1 MAKKV
6 SDLLEEVEAVLSKRA
21 SSPKEGFSEKD
32 IFSLADQL
40 RKQASPGS
48 PLENSVEPALDT
60 EQDSPI
66 QTLREKVA
74 HALALTEVYANLP
87 FFQRLSEFEKKASD
101 NGMTDRD
108 VTSFL
113 EKKAFHRNYITL
125 DKLIPWMGES

>member
-21 SSPKEGFSEKD
+21 SSPKEEFSEKD
-32 IFSLADQL
+32 IFTLADQL
-40 RKQASPGS
+40 RKQASPEL
-48 PLENSVEPALDT
+48 PLEDSVEPADTQLDT
-60 EQDSPI
+60 PI

-87 FFQRLSEFEKKASD
+87 FFQRLSEFEKQSAEK
-101 NGMTDRD
+101 GLGEQE
-108 VTSFL
+108 VISFL

-125 DKLIPWMGES
+125 DQLIPWMGES